1 MHDDITDFGIF
12 AGVAI
17 QFSSNVSQTVHRIRR
32 HIASDDGGLA
42 DASAMKASFTPTF
55 AMIGVAGAVL
65 AQIAVQTLSMPSL
78 QEVTWLAEAFFVL
91 CLVSGSF
98 AVIFSCVLQSTLGN
112 LHTPAE
118 FQAWITHGLS
128 SETVETLDL
137 FEQLEQDPRSDLTS
151 HFGKKSISTLKRA
164 LKLRR
169 PRPSLIAVFTLTAPM
184 QLLEL
189 SVAMLLMG
197 YSVYFVSIPLTLPN
211 GDRSGAIFI
220 LYMIGISFGTVP
232 GYFPFLR
239 KVFALFESQKVQRM
253 RPMLQ
258 EIQTVLHRTDPE
270 ANKGQPDNLPG
281 AGRPYSEHENQDDV
295 LKTMNELIRL
305 QSEQLVQQQHLLQIM
320 SQRLISTPMSY
331 PIRKA
336 SYDHTPTS
344 SRASVDSFC
353 NSPKHI

>member
-1 MHDDITDFGIF
+1 
-12 AGVAI
+12 
-17 QFSSNVSQTVHRIRR
+17 
-32 HIASDDGGLA
+32 
-42 DASAMKASFTPTF
+42 MKASFTPTF

-78 QEVTWLAEAFFVL
+78 QEVPWLAEAFFML
-91 CLVSGSF
+91 CLVSGAF
-98 AVIFSCVLQSTLGN
+98 AVIFSCVVQSTLGN
-112 LHTPAE
+112 LHTPDE

-137 FEQLEQDPRSDLTS
+137 FEKLQQDPRSDLTS
-151 HFGKKSISTLKRA
+151 HFGTKSILALKKA

-169 PRPSLIAVFTLTAPM
+169 RRPSLIAVFTLTAPM

-189 SVAMLLMG
+189 SVAMLLLG
-197 YSVYFVSIPLTLPN
+197 YSVYFGTSTRPPPKNIFDAT
-211 GDRSGAIFI
+211 GDWAIFI
-220 LYMIGISFGTVP
+220 IYMHGISFGAIP
-232 GYFPFLR
+232 AYIPFLR
-239 KVFALFESQKVQRM
+239 KFFALFASQEVQRM

-270 ANKGQPDNLPG
+270 ACKGQPDDPTVAHRRQN
-281 AGRPYSEHENQDDV
+281 SEHEAQEDI

-305 QSEQLVQQQHLLQIM
+305 QSEQLVQQQRLLKLV
-320 SQRLISTPMSY
+320 SQRLTSTPVLY

-344 SRASVDSFC
+344 SRYSVDSFC
-353 NSPKHI
+353 NPPTHV